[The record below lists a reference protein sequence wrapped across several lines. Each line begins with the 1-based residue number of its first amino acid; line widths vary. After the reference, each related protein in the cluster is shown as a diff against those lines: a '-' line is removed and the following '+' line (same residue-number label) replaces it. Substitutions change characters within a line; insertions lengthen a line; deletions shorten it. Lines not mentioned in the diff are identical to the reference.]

1 MTLLDAVGWVIVAGL
16 VAFIGYRVLKRS
28 GFIDIETD
36 GIRTRG
42 LMTWSDQEHYLF
54 ADIRR
59 FEERYSR
66 PPFARQGSW
75 RLYAVIVEGGQ
86 ERRCEL
92 PNFSG
97 TSFSTLKRAL
107 TDWQTAHGCLQP
119 LPLADM
125 SNTVRY

>member
-16 VAFIGYRVLKRS
+16 VAFIRYRVLKGAS
-28 GFIDIETD
+28 LIDIEPD

-42 LMTWSDQEHYLF
+42 LMAWSDREHYLF

-59 FEERYSR
+59 FEERYWR

-75 RLYAVIVEGGQ
+75 RLYAVIVENGQ
-86 ERRCEL
+86 ESRREL

-107 TDWQTAHGCLQP
+107 IEWQTAHGCLQP
-119 LPLADM
+119 IPLADM